1 MTQRFHR
8 RVYSLEMPSASQ
20 QTPDIYTMVFECR
33 AIDTI
38 VGQTLKNIGSIHG
51 LVFSLVLAND
61 A

>member
-8 RVYSLEMPSASQ
+8 RVSSLDMPSASQ

-38 VGQTLKNIGSIHG
+38 VGQTLKKHWFISWSR
-51 LVFSLVLAND
+51 VFSCVGRNV
-61 A
+61 